1 MLVNSLS
8 LQLSDMPQ
16 SFKVFPYPLSCYS
29 LEMTF
34 KVFPKFLLQALSDIA
49 LFSKDKFHYDITV
62 PIAV

>member
-1 MLVNSLS
+1 
-8 LQLSDMPQ
+8 MPQ